1 MFQFVI
7 NVFLPSLI
15 LFEIMQTVGVPISN
29 LARFETKY
37 DLFSFHKNKTSAG
50 FNILYNVAI
59 SNIFIF
65 CLYGFHMVDN
75 KYLCW
80 IVPAY
85 LAIRYV
91 VIFLLERLYL
101 LNLRY
106 EFVIVF
112 LTISSNIFVYYFVIK
127 KNLSVAFAFEE
138 FKNQIELL
146 LTLLVYDVFK
156 NIIMKS
162 FDNRDNTSHRERY
175 ITKSLSLLKT
185 KYQTLIANYLVEK
198 YKTDFANIKD
208 KHSEILNMLYA
219 IMIYENF
226 SRPKITRSIEFL
238 VSKFSDR
245 TTLSTGIMQI
255 QNKTD
260 ENDKRND
267 ATSIYSA
274 VDIILNIMTKNQNVS
289 IYDIAKIY
297 NPSDGNK
304 YALEVA
310 YIYNILI
317 SKQQANQQI

>member
-15 LFEIMQTVGVPISN
+15 LFEIMQNVGVPISN

-65 CLYGFHMVDN
+65 CLYGFHIVDN

-85 LAIRYV
+85 IVIRYV
-91 VIFLLERLYL
+91 VIFLLGRLYL

-106 EFVIVF
+106 EFVIIF

-127 KNLSVAFAFEE
+127 RNLSVDFVFEE

-146 LTLLVYDVFK
+146 LTFLLYDVFK

-162 FDNRDNTSHRERY
+162 FDNRENTSHRKRY
-175 ITKSLSLLKT
+175 IRKNVALLKM
-185 KYQTLIANYLVEK
+185 KYQKIIANYLDKK
-198 YKTDFANIKD
+198 YETDFANIKN
-208 KHSEILNMLYA
+208 KHSEILNILYA

-226 SRPKITRSIEFL
+226 SRPKITRTIEFF

-245 TTLSTGIMQI
+245 TTLSTGIMQV

-260 ENDKRND
+260 GNGKRND

-274 VDIILNIMTKNQNVS
+274 IDIILNSMAKNPNLS
-289 IYDIAKIY
+289 ISDTAKIY
-297 NPSDGNK
+297 NPSDNDE
-304 YALEVA
+304 YALEVE

-317 SKQQANQQI
+317 SKQ